1 MMGFFVFCFF
11 RFFSENVAAEFSVF
25 LFCKILR
32 PVEAGA
38 CSFNRN
44 KSTVV
49 YSMKNKFCTYGL
61 QLEIVIDRLL
71 NPLMPN
77 TFSCF

>member
-1 MMGFFVFCFF
+1 MQVHV
-11 RFFSENVAAEFSVF
+11 RLTET
-25 LFCKILR
+25 
-32 PVEAGA
+32 
-38 CSFNRN
+38 

-49 YSMKNKFCTYGL
+49 YSMKNKYCAYGL
-61 QLEIVIDRLL
+61 QLEIVMDRLL